1 MALST
6 LRRLLTIAK
15 KIFTIELGSGVDM
28 HGQDVTKAAER
39 AVRDA
44 ISHQAMRGLFTLV
57 GLGRENRDAMLVDI
71 TVATPFP
78 EKVDVDQVSEAL
90 RHIPP
95 ERKTIKI
102 IEGGLL
108 VPVERDPP
116 VMAVACIVVLVD
128 TDKL

>member
-1 MALST
+1 MG
-6 LRRLLTIAK
+6 K

-44 ISHQAMRGLFTLV
+44 ISHQQMRGLYTLV
-57 GLGRENRDAMLVDI
+57 GLGRHNRDAMSVEV

-78 EKVDVDQVSEAL
+78 EKVDVEKVSQVL
-90 RHIPP
+90 KHIPP
-95 ERKTIKI
+95 ERKSVNVV
-102 IEGGLL
+102 EGGML
-108 VPVERDPP
+108 VPVEEDPP
-116 VMAVACIVVLVD
+116 VIAVASISVLVD

>member
-1 MALST
+1 
-6 LRRLLTIAK
+6 
-15 KIFTIELGSGVDM
+15 M
-28 HGQDVTKAAER
+28 HGQDVTKAAQR

-78 EKVDVDQVSEAL
+78 EKVDVNQVSEAL

-102 IEGGLL
+102 VEGGLI

-116 VMAVACIVVLVD
+116 VMAVACVIVLVD